1 MPLLEKP
8 GLRGPEKDDDVAIVA
23 TDATSGEDDRDDEG
37 DRSKKVE
44 VDEARSLE
52 GTRDIELV
60 DGSWGIWLEGRPLLS
75 KSDFRRDTGDAV
87 AFFFSF
93 LTGEV

>member
-1 MPLLEKP
+1 M
-8 GLRGPEKDDDVAIVA
+8 AIVA

-44 VDEARSLE
+44 VDEALSLE

-60 DGSWGIWLEGRPLLS
+60 DGSWGICC
-75 KSDFRRDTGDAV
+75 
-87 AFFFSF
+87 
-93 LTGEV
+93 